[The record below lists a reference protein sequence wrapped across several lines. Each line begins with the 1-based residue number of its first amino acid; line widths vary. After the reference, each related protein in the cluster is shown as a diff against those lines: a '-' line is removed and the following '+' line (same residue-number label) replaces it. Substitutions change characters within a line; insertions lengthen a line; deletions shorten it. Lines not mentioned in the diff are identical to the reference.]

1 MQKWTVTRE
10 ESGQRLDKYLRRRL
24 PLAPGSFFYKMLRK
38 KNITLR
44 GKKADG
50 SERVEAGDTVELF
63 LSDDTIRGF
72 SGGGAEEGS
81 RKDEEALEAYRLL
94 QPKMGEGAVLY
105 EDADILL
112 VRKPAGVLSQKAQP
126 GDISVNEWLRGYLQ
140 EQGGLSAV
148 YRPSVCNRLDR
159 NTGGILL
166 CAKTLQG
173 SRALTQIIRDRTL
186 RKTYRMVVHGQI
198 REPGRIE
205 GDLVKDRARNTVRVA
220 EEDVRKDRSGNM
232 VRVAEEDVRKDRS
245 GNMVR
250 VAETDPRARDT
261 DPAGGTAEAGSGKS
275 SPSQE
280 IHLQKK
286 TDQSGVRRHAVT
298 VYRPVR
304 TGSKTTLVEADLIT
318 GRSHQLRVH
327 LASIGHPIVGDPRYG
342 NGKRD
347 RVKGQLLWCTQI
359 TFPSV
364 ADCPQME
371 EVLSPLAGRTFAC
384 PVPGWWEKY
393 YRN

>member
-50 SERVEAGDTVELF
+50 SERVDAGDTVELF

-72 SGGGAEEGS
+72 SGGGPEEGS
-81 RKDEEALEAYRLL
+81 RTDEEALEAYRLL

-105 EDADILL
+105 EDADILI

-126 GDISVNEWLRGYLQ
+126 GDVSVNEWLRGYLQ
-140 EQGGLSAV
+140 EQGSLSAV

-173 SRALTQIIRDRTL
+173 SRALTQIIRDRIL

-205 GDLVKDRARNTVRVA
+205 GDLVKDRSRNMVRVA
-220 EEDVRKDRSGNM
+220 EEDIHRDRSENM
-232 VRVAEEDVRKDRS
+232 VRVAEEDVR
-245 GNMVR
+245 VR
-250 VAETDPRARDT
+250 GA
-261 DPAGGTAEAGSGKS
+261 DPAGETEEAGSGKS
-275 SPSQE
+275 STSQE
-280 IHLQKK
+280 NHLKKK
-286 TDQSGVRRHAVT
+286 TDRGGVRRHAVT

-304 TGSKTTLVEADLIT
+304 TGSKATLVEADLIT

-327 LASIGHPIVGDPRYG
+327 LASIGHPIVGDIRYG
-342 NGKRD
+342 TGKQD

-384 PVPGWWEKY
+384 PAPGWWEKY

>member
-232 VRVAEEDVRKDRS
+232 VRVAE
-245 GNMVR
+245 
-250 VAETDPRARDT
+250 TDPRARDT

-280 IHLQKK
+280 IQLQKK

-318 GRSHQLRVH
+318 GRSHQLSHR
-327 LASIGHPIVGDPRYG
+327 GR
-342 NGKRD
+342 
-347 RVKGQLLWCTQI
+347 
-359 TFPSV
+359 
-364 ADCPQME
+364 
-371 EVLSPLAGRTFAC
+371 SPLWKWKAGPRQGPA
-384 PVPGWWEKY
+384 PVVHTDHFSICGRLSTDGGGALPARRENLCMPCTRLVGKVLQEL
-393 YRN
+393 NATGILVQS